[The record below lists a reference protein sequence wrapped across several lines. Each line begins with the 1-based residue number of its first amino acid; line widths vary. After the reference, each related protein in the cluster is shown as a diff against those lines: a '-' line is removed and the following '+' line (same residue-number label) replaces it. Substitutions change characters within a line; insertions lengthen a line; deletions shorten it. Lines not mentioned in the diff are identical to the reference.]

1 MRKRSGRPHPPAPSP
16 ARLFIT
22 HKVNRVSRPGVC
34 SDGRRKSEGGWGM
47 ELARW
52 AEQEFGRAELGDER
66 RTRRLQQL
74 GTAMA
79 EHASSSLPEV
89 CEDWA
94 EQKAGYRFF

>member
-1 MRKRSGRPHPPAPSP
+1 
-16 ARLFIT
+16 
-22 HKVNRVSRPGVC
+22 
-34 SDGRRKSEGGWGM
+34 M

-94 EQKAGYRFF
+94 EQSGDHGRRRGLAARRSRAPGVERSARDIEPHVQGGR